1 MPVAVQTEAD
11 QWNSLLSGESDAE
24 LLSQLEQRL
33 SGDSCGGGDGS
44 WRAIVDSISDG
55 ICSADAEGRIVQANP
70 AFAALV
76 GVSSSRSL
84 TGQSVCDVIVA
95 AASGESEKLVQQFS
109 RGMTSFACELRRG
122 AELAD
127 GVLRVACV
135 PLRETSESDGHN
147 SEDHSVWQ
155 LRDVTHQKLAEEA
168 RNQFVFTAT
177 HELRTPLC
185 NLKAYAE
192 TLVLQDGIDVD
203 RQKEFC
209 NIINSEAT
217 RLARFVDELLN
228 ISQMEGGGLSVTK
241 HQTDIE
247 RLLKE
252 VLDHVR
258 PQIVKKKQTLETS
271 LPARFPKLSV
281 DKDKLSGTLINL
293 LGNACKYTPENG
305 SLHFTVEVEPGT
317 LLIHVEDSGY
327 GISAEELPR
336 IFDKFFRSSDQR
348 VRDIEGTGLGLAFAK
363 EVARLHGGSLT
374 AQSEV
379 GRGSRFTLTLPL
391 DAQLD
396 QV

>member
-1 MPVAVQTEAD
+1 MSVAVQTEAD
-11 QWNSLLSGESDAE
+11 QWNSLLSAESDAE
-24 LLSQLEQRL
+24 LLRQLELRL
-33 SGDSCGGGDGS
+33 SDNSSGGADGQ

-55 ICSADAEGRIVQANP
+55 ICAADVEGRIVQANP

-76 GVSSSRSL
+76 GVNSSGSL
-84 TGQSVCDVIVA
+84 TGQSVCDVIIA
-95 AASGESEKLVQQFS
+95 AASGDSEKLIDRFS
-109 RGMTSFACELRRG
+109 RGMTSFVCELRRG

-127 GVLRVACV
+127 GILRVACV
-135 PLRETSESDGHN
+135 PLQGTAASDGQ
-147 SEDHSVWQ
+147 SVWQ
-155 LRDVTHQKLAEEA
+155 IRDVTHQKLAEEA

-192 TLVLQDGIDVD
+192 TLALQDGIDVD

-228 ISQMEGGGLSVTK
+228 ISQMEGGGLRVTK
-241 HQTDIE
+241 HPVDLE
-247 RLLKE
+247 RMLKE
-252 VLDHVR
+252 VLEHVR
-258 PQIVKKKQTLETS
+258 PQMNKKRQTLES
-271 LPARFPKLSV
+271 ELPARFPKLSA
-281 DKDKLSGTLINL
+281 DKDKLSATLVNL
-293 LGNACKYTPENG
+293 LGNACKYTPDEG
-305 SLHFTVEVEPGT
+305 AIRFAVEVEPGT

-336 IFDKFFRSSDQR
+336 IFEKFFRSSDSR

-374 AQSEV
+374 AQSEI

-391 DAQLD
+391 DAQAGES
-396 QV
+396 

>member
-1 MPVAVQTEAD
+1 MQVAASEAD
-11 QWNSLLSGESDAE
+11 QWNSLLSGESDAQ
-24 LLSQLEQRL
+24 LLQQLEQRL
-33 SGDSCGGGDGS
+33 AGGSSGDSGS
-44 WRAIVDSISDG
+44 QWRAIVESISDG
-55 ICSADAEGRIVQANP
+55 ICAADSEGRIVQANP

-76 GVSSSRSL
+76 GAASPEVL
-84 TGQSVCDVIVA
+84 TGCSVCDAIVA
-95 AASGESEKLVQQFS
+95 AAPGDSEQLVERVSKCMNAFV
-109 RGMTSFACELRRG
+109 CELRRG

-135 PLRETSESDGHN
+135 PLQGTADSGGS
-147 SEDHSVWQ
+147 SVWQ
-155 LRDVTHQKLAEEA
+155 IRDVTHQKLAEEA

-192 TLVLQDGIDVD
+192 TLALQDGIDVD

-241 HQTDIE
+241 HLTDVE
-247 RLLKE
+247 RMLKE

-258 PQIVKKKQTLETS
+258 PQFDKKSQSLEYS
-271 LPARFPKLSV
+271 LPAKMPKLCV
-281 DKDKLSGTLINL
+281 DKDKIAGTLINL
-293 LGNACKYTPENG
+293 LGNACKYTPEDG
-305 SLHFTVEVEPGT
+305 TIRFTVEVEPGSMA
-317 LLIHVEDSGY
+317 IHVEDSGY
-327 GISAEELPR
+327 GISPEELPR
-336 IFDKFFRSSDQR
+336 VFDKFFRSSDEQ
-348 VRDIEGTGLGLAFAK
+348 VRNVEGTGLGLAFAK

-391 DAQLD
+391 EANGD
-396 QV
+396 

>member
-1 MPVAVQTEAD
+1 MQVAVSEAD
-11 QWNSLLSGESDAE
+11 QWNSLLSGESDAA
-24 LLSQLEQRL
+24 LLQQLEQRL
-33 SGDSCGGGDGS
+33 AGDSSGDSGS
-44 WRAIVDSISDG
+44 QWRPIVESISDG
-55 ICSADAEGRIVQANP
+55 ICAADSEGRIVQANP

-76 GVSSSRSL
+76 GAASPDML
-84 TGQSVCDVIVA
+84 TGRSVCDVIVTA
-95 AASGESEKLVQQFS
+95 APGDSEQLVERVS
-109 RGMTSFACELRRG
+109 RGMNSFVCELRRG

-135 PLRETSESDGHN
+135 PLQGAGDSDGN
-147 SEDHSVWQ
+147 SVWQ
-155 LRDVTHQKLAEEA
+155 IRDVTHQKLAEEA

-192 TLVLQDGIDVD
+192 TLALQDGIDVD

-241 HQTDIE
+241 HQTDVE
-247 RLLKE
+247 RMLKE

-258 PQIVKKKQTLETS
+258 PQFDKKSQTLENS
-271 LPARFPKLSV
+271 LPVKMPKLSV
-281 DKDKLSGTLINL
+281 DKDKIAGTLINL
-293 LGNACKYTPENG
+293 LGNACKYTPEDG
-305 SLHFTVEVEPGT
+305 TIRFSVEVEPGSIA
-317 LLIHVEDSGY
+317 IHVEDSGY
-327 GISAEELPR
+327 GISSEELPR
-336 IFDKFFRSSDQR
+336 VFDKFFRSSDQQIR
-348 VRDIEGTGLGLAFAK
+348 NVEGTGLGLAFAK

-391 DAQLD
+391 EANSD
-396 QV
+396 